1 MPAASMQYEFETF
14 DAADSGA
21 SMTYPMPAGA
31 LKKGGFVC
39 INGHACKITD
49 LDVAQPGK
57 HGHSKVSI
65 TAVDVFSGKTRMD
78 AAPTSHNVAVPFVAT
93 TMYTLLDIGRNGE
106 LSLMDDE
113 GETRQ
118 DLDLPTED
126 RMGDKI
132 RALFTSGKT
141 LDLRVLCAMGME
153 KVLSFK
159 EECGK

>member
-1 MPAASMQYEFETF
+1 MAATTAQHEYETF
-14 DAADSGA
+14 ESVDSGA
-21 SMTYPMPAGA
+21 SLTYPMTAGA
-31 LKKGGFVC
+31 LKQGGYVC
-39 INGHACKITD
+39 IQGHACKITD

-78 AAPTSHNVAVPFVAT
+78 AAPTSHNVMVPFVT
-93 TMYTLLDIGRNGE
+93 TAMYQLLDIGRDGE

-118 DLDLPTED
+118 DLDLPAED
-126 RMGDKI
+126 RVGDKI
-132 RALFTSGKT
+132 RARFASGKT
-141 LDLRVLCAMGME
+141 LDLRVLRAMSME
-153 KVLSFK
+153 KILSFK

>member
-1 MPAASMQYEFETF
+1 M
-14 DAADSGA
+14 
-21 SMTYPMPAGA
+21 
-31 LKKGGFVC
+31 C

-49 LDVAQPGK
+49 LDTAQPGK

-65 TAVDVFSGKTRMD
+65 TAVDLFSGKTRMD
-78 AAPTSHNVAVPFVAT
+78 AAPTSHNVVVPFVQT
-93 TMYTLLDIGRNGE
+93 SMYTLLDIGRDGE

-118 DLDLPTED
+118 DLDLPADD

-132 RALFTSGKT
+132 RALFASGKSV
-141 LDLRVLCAMGME
+141 DLRILRAMGME
-153 KVLSFK
+153 KILSFK